1 MAWVQIH
8 LPLMMSLT
16 ALGIGVEHAIAE
28 AVAHSLDPFVVWVLA
43 GSMATALVSIAVTD
57 FATARVVVVKE
68 NAGLRRG
75 ILRLG
80 FAILPLIG
88 ATSIV
93 LIEGTGLAAIAILAF
108 GILIQVPI
116 GHFVLEWCGR
126 K

>member
-57 FATARVVVVKE
+57 FATARVVKE

>member
-16 ALGIGVEHAIAE
+16 ALGIGIGVEHAIAE

-57 FATARVVVVKE
+57 FATARVVKE

>member
-8 LPLMMSLT
+8 LPLIISLT

-57 FATARVVVVKE
+57 FATARVVKE

-75 ILRLG
+75 ILPLG

-88 ATSIV
+88 ATGIV